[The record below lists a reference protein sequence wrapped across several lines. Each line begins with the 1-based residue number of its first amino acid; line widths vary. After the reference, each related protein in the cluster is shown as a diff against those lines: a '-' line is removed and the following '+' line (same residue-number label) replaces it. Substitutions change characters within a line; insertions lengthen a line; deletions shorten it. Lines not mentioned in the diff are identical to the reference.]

1 MTNYVRRATLSTE
14 TAVSNT
20 LPDAEAEDR
29 TISDLQK
36 HLNEGNK
43 QLKLAKKLE
52 IKVAK

>member
-36 HLNEGNK
+36 PLYEGNK